1 MHRSVEEAAGGATA
15 VRKAGT
21 VPGRPEGRRRPR
33 LPAWM
38 PWIAAPVVV
47 LLLHAALPEPSHLRA
62 QYQASGLALAAAPAL
77 AWWLTRR
84 GALAHHAAAALSACV
99 LPGLTL
105 VSLHGS
111 DWFFAGPTGDQ
122 SFRLEYANRFASD
135 LGGLTDY
142 TYDVPAFYSPG
153 WFWTVGATSVGTQVP
168 AWRVYPWVA
177 VATMYLT
184 GALAFWMWRRTCGV
198 RLSAQLVTVT
208 TIGLPA
214 AGAPWLGD
222 ETLLLAGAYEP
233 YGWLVALPLP
243 ALLTWFAM
251 AGDGFSWRRGVALGA
266 ALGAAAWVYLLYTV
280 VAVVGV
286 LLIACWLGRSRARWL
301 EVLVAG
307 VTCLVVDLP
316 WLGRFTLAWLAAGRP
331 TSVSTTYVESESF
344 VRLLVPAASPWLALA
359 AAGAL
364 GLLVLRGPDH
374 RRLRGC
380 QAAAA
385 TVLVLGVVQLAA
397 GQAARGLLFHR
408 QVLVLGITLLAAGT
422 LTLGAVGP
430 ALLQLAR
437 REFPGFPARRVAA
450 AVLAVALLPA
460 LTAHADEWTSRA
472 ELRDP
477 AFESPYPDG
486 TLSPLAGPEARGAAA
501 GRPSVDELAGEVR
514 TVARL
519 AGRPDTAPVLTDEA
533 ALLTLTDLFGYQQWW
548 ELYANPLAR
557 YPERRARLEQ
567 LAGQTPDDVVRTLQR
582 DPDAPKVLV
591 LRSDGDRPRYISLGW
606 DPATGMSSPWSVTF
620 PAGLFDHPAF
630 VTRRVGDWTV
640 AAVRGGGG

>member
-1 MHRSVEEAAGGATA
+1 MSVEEAADGATA
-15 VRKAGT
+15 VREAGT
-21 VPGRPEGRRRPR
+21 VPDRPGGRRWPR
-33 LPAWM
+33 LPVLI

-62 QYQASGLALAAAPAL
+62 QYQASGLALATAPAL

-84 GALAHHAAAALSACV
+84 GAVAHHAAAAMSACV

-105 VSLHGS
+105 ISLHGT

-135 LGGLTDY
+135 LGRLTDY

-153 WFWTVGATSVGTQVP
+153 WFWTVGATSVATGVP

-177 VATMYLT
+177 VATMYLA
-184 GALAFWMWRRTCGV
+184 GALAFWTWRRTCGV
-198 RLSAQLVTVT
+198 QLSALLVTVT

-214 AGAPWLGD
+214 ARAPWLGD

-233 YGWLVALPLP
+233 YGWLVALSLP

-251 AGDGFSWRRGVALGA
+251 AGDDFSWRRGVALGT
-266 ALGAAAWVYLLYTV
+266 ALGVAAWVYLLYTV

-286 LLIACWLGRSRARWL
+286 LLIASWLGRSRARWL
-301 EVLVAG
+301 EVMVAG
-307 VTCLVVDLP
+307 VTCVVFVLP
-316 WLGRFTLAWLAAGRP
+316 WLGRFALAWLAAERP
-331 TSVSTTYVESESF
+331 PSVSTTYVESESF
-344 VRLLVPAASPWLALA
+344 VRLLVPAATPWLALA
-359 AAGAL
+359 VAGAV
-364 GLLVLRGPDH
+364 GMLVLRGPDH

-397 GQAARGLLFHR
+397 GQTARGLLFHR

-422 LTLGAVGP
+422 VTLVAVGP
-430 ALLQLAR
+430 GLLRLVR
-437 REFPGFPARRVAA
+437 REFPEFPARRVAA
-450 AVLAVALLPA
+450 AVLAVALLST
-460 LTAHADEWTSRA
+460 LSAHADEWTSRA
-472 ELRDP
+472 ELRDA
-477 AFESPYPDG
+477 AFGSPYPDG
-486 TLSPLAGPEARGAAA
+486 TLPRLAGPEARQAAA
-501 GRPSVDELAGEVR
+501 GRPAVDELAGAVR
-514 TVARL
+514 TVAQL
-519 AGRPDTAPVLTDEA
+519 AGRPETAPVLTDEA

-557 YPERRARLEQ
+557 YPERRVRLEQ
-567 LAGQTPDDVVRTLQR
+567 LADQPPDDVVRTLQG
-582 DPDAPKVLV
+582 DPAAPAVLV
-591 LRSDGDRPRYISLGW
+591 LLSDGDRPRYTSLGW
-606 DPATGMSSPWSVTF
+606 DPATGTSSPWSVTF

-640 AAVRGGGG
+640 AAVRSGGG